1 MINTHARMPPLDNV
15 IVDLVCLLLCLFVI
29 SSTRDLYSRQSYTFA
44 AEVILYRSLL
54 KVELQCVASLLCVTE
69 HSSAWF
75 VYIYLCHAAEG
86 QHFSALVK
94 LAGAIINALLCFG
107 HGQYND
113 GLGPCVYSIDFH
125 VWQLCMCC
133 GFSSLFCSAMH
144 GGICISFLG
153 YRELTVLRLCCVGGK
168 YFDGNKGV
176 PLPVGDCAL

>member
-15 IVDLVCLLLCLFVI
+15 MVDLVCLSLCLFVI
-29 SSTRDLYSRQSYTFA
+29 SSTRDLFSRQSYTFA
-44 AEVILYRSLL
+44 AEVILYQSLL
-54 KVELQCVASLLCVTE
+54 KVDLQFVASLLCVTE

-107 HGQYND
+107 HGQYMMD
-113 GLGPCVYSIDFH
+113 LGHVYIVLISMCGGCACVLAF
-125 VWQLCMCC
+125 LL
-133 GFSSLFCSAMH
+133 SLFCSAMH

-168 YFDGNKGV
+168 YF
-176 PLPVGDCAL
+176 

>member
-15 IVDLVCLLLCLFVI
+15 IVDLVCLSLCLFVI
-29 SSTRDLYSRQSYTFA
+29 SSTRDLFSRQSYTFA

-54 KVELQCVASLLCVTE
+54 KVDLQFVASLLCVTE

-94 LAGAIINALLCFG
+94 LAGAIINASLCFG
-107 HGQYND
+107 HGQYMID
-113 GLGPCVYSIDFH
+113 LGHVYTVLIFMCGSCACVLAFPPLL
-125 VWQLCMCC
+125 V
-133 GFSSLFCSAMH
+133 LFRHAQGYMYL
-144 GGICISFLG
+144 FLIG

-168 YFDGNKGV
+168 YF
-176 PLPVGDCAL
+176 